1 MRALVY
7 ALGVAIA
14 LAHPVV
20 HPLAAQFPS
29 DVAVGTRLRVALPD
43 SLPQVWAFREQWVRG
58 EVAALA
64 ADTLYLRLPGTA
76 SPVAIRRSSIKRLDR
91 SLGVPT
97 PPESAVRGAVG
108 WGIVG
113 ALWGVVF
120 RSTNAPDWRD
130 RSVGEAA
137 AIGAGIGA
145 GAGFILGALFPT
157 ERWRRIRLR

>member
-1 MRALVY
+1 MRALVR
-7 ALGVAIA
+7 AIA
-14 LAHPVV
+14 LAITLAHS
-20 HPLAAQFPS
+20 LAAQFPP
-29 DVAVGTRLRVALPD
+29 DVAVGTRLRIALPD
-43 SLPQVWAFREQWVRG
+43 SLPQVWGFREQWVRG

-64 ADTLYLRLPGTA
+64 ADTLYLQLPGTA

-97 PPESAVRGAVG
+97 PPESALRGAVG

-113 ALWGVVF
+113 AAWGVLF
-120 RSTNAPDWRD
+120 RATGSPDWRD

-137 AIGAGIGA
+137 ALGAGSGA

-157 ERWRRIRLR
+157 ERWPRIRLH